1 MRSQFLTD
9 EARETSEVIYT
20 NVNLDPDKAY
30 FLYVGEIKA
39 YWLNSLMKRP
49 LEKLY
54 GKEIDF
60 IAVVPDVL
68 TRPSH
73 RNLVV
78 INSSAM
84 DLYEKTGIHHNVRIP
99 GSVFAAEVSAN
110 MYLKNLVDMLVDR
123 QGSVYIN
130 MFESKETMSLVDG
143 DSVRLV
149 GPDPKLAHFLN
160 NKLIQYEI
168 VKNLGIP
175 VPSGCGNESLASALE
190 SAKQIL
196 EQGHSV
202 FVSGEYSAAGSN
214 SIIADSVLEIEERF
228 GGSEGK
234 FIVTRFIEH
243 EHDPTVLG
251 IVAGEDQVYIA
262 TVADQNIVGT
272 QFKGSTYPTVLG
284 EETVRDLKEMTRQ
297 IGAHIGKIGYRGVF
311 GCDYIVGRNQDIHF
325 IEINARKQ
333 GTTFE
338 TTLTMM
344 HHLPGHPYFPEL
356 EFMAVTEGRLP
367 EGIREI
373 DMGSEE
379 LCWGTHNFK
388 VNVDIEIHRHLTP
401 EGTQFEL
408 FENAYK
414 KEYTGKRYLIED
426 HVGDPIRQKAGG
438 FLARVIAV
446 ADNCGD
452 VQSALSAGAE
462 EVKRTFREV
471 PE

>member
-1 MRSQFLTD
+1 MRSQILTD
-9 EARETSEVIYT
+9 EARDTSELIYT
-20 NVNLDPDKAY
+20 NVTLDPDKAY

-39 YWLNSLMKRP
+39 YWLNCLMKRP
-49 LEKLY
+49 LERLY
-54 GKEIDF
+54 GREVDF

-84 DLYEKTGIHHNVRIP
+84 NLYEKTGIHHNVRIP

-110 MYLKNLVDMLVDR
+110 AYMNNLVDMLVDR

-149 GPDPKLAHFLN
+149 GPDPKLARFLN

-175 VPSGCGNESLASALE
+175 LPSGCGNESLASALE
-190 SAKQIL
+190 SAKRIL

-214 SIIADSVLEIEERF
+214 SIIADSVREIEERF
-228 GGSEGK
+228 GGSEEK
-234 FIVTRFIEH
+234 YLVTRFLEH
-243 EHDPTVLG
+243 DHDPTVLG
-251 IVAGEDQVYIA
+251 VVAGEDQVYIA

-272 QFKGSTYPTVLG
+272 QFMGSTYPTVLG

-297 IGAHIGKIGYRGVF
+297 IGAHIGRIGYRGVF
-311 GCDYIVGRNQDIHF
+311 GCDYIVDSNKDIHF

-333 GTTFE
+333 GTTLE

-356 EFMAVTEGRLP
+356 EFIAVTEGRLP
-367 EGIREI
+367 DGTREMDLESEG
-373 DMGSEE
+373 

-388 VNVDIEIHRHLTP
+388 VNVDIEIHRHLTS
-401 EGTQFEL
+401 GCTQFEL
-408 FENAYK
+408 FNNACK
-414 KEYTGKRYLIED
+414 KGYTGKRYLIED

-438 FLARVIAV
+438 FLARIIAV
-446 ADNCGD
+446 ADNCED
-452 VQSALSAGAE
+452 VQSALSEGAE